1 MPPERG
7 PGAGAFAPSATR
19 RAAQAAVFLQRLA
32 GRGRW
37 EARPRSSGQGSIRS
51 AACRLSAP
59 AEPVRNHRDAWDGD
73 VLQDPHGAMR
83 MGNAGRHDHHYRIE
97 RGGDHRLPMLVRQVQ
112 HQPFGSRSCLF
123 NNSDRGHGAVA
134 YGGYECA
141 HARGQRYRWGSRAI
155 EPFACRVPCDNLV
168 AESEP
173 GRAAPRAVEIQKA
186 NLRASAP
193 DRCQVHGYGCHAC
206 PRYACHGHRA
216 AARTREGPIQ
226 TGPDVCDQPLRAG
239 RVKDHA
245 FARIGFIEDNHVCVG
260 PFDLGKA
267 DCPRLGSSI
276 EGLGDEQAEGRI
288 LDGYRDRGICH
299 RVSIGNRWP
308 RSCGRHH
315 HRLSE
320 ADPFLDIGGTGGRP
334 ASQARVE
341 QMPTPPR
348 RGALLKIACAAVVAG
363 SLAIFNL
370 STSVPSMAAPSQS
383 QLADAKARL
392 NQLEADFELAV
403 EHYDAVHQRLTLI
416 RSEMARTEVVV
427 THIRKRIK
435 SRMGT
440 AVALARE
447 LYMSGQAGA
456 LEAVLSSTDLS
467 EIESRLH
474 YLQSSE
480 QQQTQVF
487 ERLAVD
493 RQTLNQKLGELSAAR
508 AKAAADQGQ
517 LAQLKTS
524 IQAKVASQEGTIAR
538 LNREIAAAAR
548 RAAARAR
555 AQRIAQ
561 QQANQA
567 AALAAQR
574 ASAAATAAPAV
585 ASTPSTPS
593 GPAPP
598 ASARAQIAVRAAL
611 SQVGKPYQWGAAG
624 PNSYDCSGLTM
635 WAWAHAGVS
644 LSHSAA
650 MQYNETR
657 RVATGALQPGDL
669 LFYGSPIHH
678 VAMYIGG
685 GQLVEAPYTGAL
697 VRVAST
703 GGRPDYVGAG
713 RPGV

>member
-1 MPPERG
+1 
-7 PGAGAFAPSATR
+7 
-19 RAAQAAVFLQRLA
+19 
-32 GRGRW
+32 
-37 EARPRSSGQGSIRS
+37 
-51 AACRLSAP
+51 
-59 AEPVRNHRDAWDGD
+59 
-73 VLQDPHGAMR
+73 
-83 MGNAGRHDHHYRIE
+83 
-97 RGGDHRLPMLVRQVQ
+97 
-112 HQPFGSRSCLF
+112 
-123 NNSDRGHGAVA
+123 
-134 YGGYECA
+134 
-141 HARGQRYRWGSRAI
+141 
-155 EPFACRVPCDNLV
+155 
-168 AESEP
+168 
-173 GRAAPRAVEIQKA
+173 
-186 NLRASAP
+186 
-193 DRCQVHGYGCHAC
+193 
-206 PRYACHGHRA
+206 
-216 AARTREGPIQ
+216 
-226 TGPDVCDQPLRAG
+226 
-239 RVKDHA
+239 
-245 FARIGFIEDNHVCVG
+245 
-260 PFDLGKA
+260 
-267 DCPRLGSSI
+267 
-276 EGLGDEQAEGRI
+276 
-288 LDGYRDRGICH
+288 
-299 RVSIGNRWP
+299 
-308 RSCGRHH
+308 
-315 HRLSE
+315 
-320 ADPFLDIGGTGGRP
+320 
-334 ASQARVE
+334 
-341 QMPTPPR
+341 
-348 RGALLKIACAAVVAG
+348 VAG

-427 THIRKRIK
+427 TQIRKRIR

-493 RQTLNQKLGELSAAR
+493 RQTLNQKLSELSAAR

-524 IQAKVASQEGTIAR
+524 IQSKVASQQGTIAR

-555 AQRIAQ
+555 AQKIAQ
-561 QQANQA
+561 QQANRA
-567 AALAAQR
+567 AAFAAQR
-574 ASAAATAAPAV
+574 AATAAPPA
-585 ASTPSTPS
+585 APSTPSGPS